1 MISKVSQPHNSGLGT
16 KQIHI
21 LGASMGGR
29 RNLGI
34 TNQILLLF
42 FLAAILF
49 QFFITYNMGT
59 FLVSLLPKDTP
70 GLALTYEPPRHFLR
84 LFHP

>member
-1 MISKVSQPHNSGLGT
+1 MISKVFQSSHISGLGT

-34 TNQILLLF
+34 TNQILLF
-42 FLAAILF
+42 HLAAILF
-49 QFFITYNMGT
+49 SSSYNMGT
-59 FLVSLLPKDTP
+59 SWFHSL
-70 GLALTYEPPRHFLR
+70 
-84 LFHP
+84 

>member
-1 MISKVSQPHNSGLGT
+1 
-16 KQIHI
+16 
-21 LGASMGGR
+21 MGGR

-42 FLAAILF
+42 FLAAIL
-49 QFFITYNMGT
+49 FITYNMGT

-70 GLALTYEPPRHFLR
+70 GLALTYEPPRPFSQTFSSLR
-84 LFHP
+84 RLGKGKNEK